1 MALLWTQWVPPLR
14 RFRLEKSGSFDSR
27 GLKITVNVSLH
38 LDPRQALNTSST
50 WVKYT
55 AFIYRVLKMDTWYG
69 RDEEG
74 KRRIMRMKMHRTEGF
89 SVCVWGSIPVVS
101 YVNSFLRLFYNV
113 TISFLWGTG
122 NETAQGDRADKRQVR
137 LWFLAPGMLPFT
149 AAPARHKERCCP

>member
-1 MALLWTQWVPPLR
+1 M
-14 RFRLEKSGSFDSR
+14 
-27 GLKITVNVSLH
+27 H

-89 SVCVWGSIPVVS
+89 SVCV
-101 YVNSFLRLFYNV
+101 
-113 TISFLWGTG
+113 
-122 NETAQGDRADKRQVR
+122 
-137 LWFLAPGMLPFT
+137 
-149 AAPARHKERCCP
+149 